1 MIEIK
6 SLTKVFGDNVAVDNL
21 DFTIGNG
28 TIVGFLGPNGAGKST
43 TMNILTGY
51 LSATSGSAVI
61 NGADVF
67 EEPRRAKQNI
77 GFLPEQP
84 PLYIDMT
91 VIEYL
96 KFVYDLKGATLPRR
110 EHLDEICEMTG
121 ISHVKKRLIKN
132 LSKGYRQR
140 VGIAQ
145 ALVGDPSVLIFDEP
159 TVGLDP
165 NQIVEIRQLIKS
177 LGKKHTVILSTHI
190 LSEVQAVCDRVI
202 IINKGKIVADSPTES
217 LLANTA
223 GVVKYRLK
231 LTGREKGQLE
241 KLLSSIEGV
250 SSVSFVDGNEEGVL
264 EFIIDT
270 DPQIEVRPMLFRALA
285 ECGVVMMGLENVSLT
300 LEDIFANLTLGKETK

>member
-51 LSATSGSAVI
+51 LSATSGTAVI
-61 NGADVF
+61 NGADIF

-110 EHLDEICEMTG
+110 EHLDEIC
-121 ISHVKKRLIKN
+121 
-132 LSKGYRQR
+132 
-140 VGIAQ
+140 
-145 ALVGDPSVLIFDEP
+145 
-159 TVGLDP
+159 
-165 NQIVEIRQLIKS
+165 
-177 LGKKHTVILSTHI
+177 
-190 LSEVQAVCDRVI
+190 
-202 IINKGKIVADSPTES
+202 
-217 LLANTA
+217 
-223 GVVKYRLK
+223 
-231 LTGREKGQLE
+231 
-241 KLLSSIEGV
+241 
-250 SSVSFVDGNEEGVL
+250 
-264 EFIIDT
+264 
-270 DPQIEVRPMLFRALA
+270 
-285 ECGVVMMGLENVSLT
+285 
-300 LEDIFANLTLGKETK
+300 